1 MAFLKEVVNMKCET
15 CKQEVDPACN
25 WQQGRCP
32 YRQPFLTDYHFR
44 VYNLIQA
51 IKNLFKK

>member
-1 MAFLKEVVNMKCET
+1 MAFLKEVVNMKCEI
-15 CKQEVDPACN
+15 CKKEIEPLCD

-32 YRQPFLTDYHFR
+32 HRQTMLTNYHFR
-44 VYNLIQA
+44 FYNLLQA